1 MIFSP
6 FSEVQ
11 FSYSF
16 VLINNPLRAQALVN
30 HFFLAAR
37 KIIWGTLYSLLYCQR
52 NYTQERKKQGKTD
65 CPFCKSIE
73 ESLLGFFSL
82 YKARIRFCFSSPWKK
97 KTKHKKHQALL
108 TKWESSTNT
117 SPITCQLIWKRRNPF
132 QGTFFLSDIR
142 VIELLCSSKTKA
154 S

>member
-97 KTKHKKHQALL
+97 KNKTQKTPGLADQMGVFYKHISYNLSTHLEKKKSFPGH
-108 TKWESSTNT
+108 
-117 SPITCQLIWKRRNPF
+117 
-132 QGTFFLSDIR
+132 FFLIR
-142 VIELLCSSKTKA
+142 YQSHRTALFL
-154 S
+154 